1 MKKYLGYKILK
12 QYKKNLQ
19 GNNHLKKLYHH
30 IVAFLCLFSL
40 LISKTEQINLHAVN
54 NLSYI
59 SLNALSHQLELKTK
73 FFPDNSNVEV
83 TINKKTLTFS
93 NGSSFCKINSNVYHL
108 YSPVIY
114 KKNDFLIPAFALV
127 NILKSHNVANNININ
142 SSHNSLLITYNDF
155 NITSYNVHKKT
166 NGFIIDLITTHTFD
180 DNLIP
185 IWKSNNNWI
194 SINIPNGI
202 IDIESIKKI
211 PTPHP
216 KIQKKQYIIDKI
228 VLDAGH
234 GGKDPGACSHKC
246 KIKEKDITLD
256 ITKKIGK
263 TLENKFDLEVIYT
276 REDDRFVSLRNRS
289 NLANNSIGDLF
300 ISIHVNSIAN
310 SPRTK
315 GFEVYFLD
323 PDKSLEAANE
333 VAKFENSVIEKY
345 ESNSN
350 IKITAEELRKATIMH
365 KNNFE
370 QSYDLAQHIKN
381 ELSRT
386 LSRKLN
392 RGIKQQMFHVLW
404 KVTMPNVLVE
414 VGFITNKEESN
425 NLTNEKYQ
433 QKIADAIAQAVINY
447 KSQYEKQILQ

>member
-1 MKKYLGYKILK
+1 MKTL
-12 QYKKNLQ
+12 
-19 GNNHLKKLYHH
+19 HHH

-202 IDIESIKKI
+202 IDIESIKKYLSH
-211 PTPHP
+211 TLLMKLRLSKW
-216 KIQKKQYIIDKI
+216 KI
-228 VLDAGH
+228 
-234 GGKDPGACSHKC
+234 
-246 KIKEKDITLD
+246 
-256 ITKKIGK
+256 
-263 TLENKFDLEVIYT
+263 
-276 REDDRFVSLRNRS
+276 
-289 NLANNSIGDLF
+289 LF
-300 ISIHVNSIAN
+300 
-310 SPRTK
+310 
-315 GFEVYFLD
+315 
-323 PDKSLEAANE
+323 
-333 VAKFENSVIEKY
+333 KY
-345 ESNSN
+345 
-350 IKITAEELRKATIMH
+350 L
-365 KNNFE
+365 F
-370 QSYDLAQHIKN
+370 Y
-381 ELSRT
+381 
-386 LSRKLN
+386 
-392 RGIKQQMFHVLW
+392 
-404 KVTMPNVLVE
+404 
-414 VGFITNKEESN
+414 
-425 NLTNEKYQ
+425 
-433 QKIADAIAQAVINY
+433 
-447 KSQYEKQILQ
+447 